1 MEPPFSFLKVPCF
14 PRAHWSDNFG
24 WIMSEFIYAQVKD
37 KIRFNIATSNFF
49 ALSTGEATSN
59 DNTSWLSMHVYTY
72 KDWVRVPYLLKLSKI
87 VGSPIA
93 NHLTEL
99 VISAIEKDVGI
110 GNLARKMLC
119 FEADGAAT
127 F

>member
-1 MEPPFSFLKVPCF
+1 
-14 PRAHWSDNFG
+14 
-24 WIMSEFIYAQVKD
+24 MSEFMYAQVKD
-37 KIRFNIATSNFF
+37 KIRFNIATFNFF
-49 ALSTGEATSN
+49 TLSTSEATSN
-59 DNTSWLSMHVYTY
+59 NNTSWLSMHVYTY

-87 VGSPIA
+87 VGSPTT

-99 VISAIEKDVGI
+99 VISAIEKDVDV
-110 GNLARKMLC
+110 GNLERKMLY